1 MKEIH
6 HRASY
11 EWDFNRPTK
20 EFILEDLNR
29 PGHKSLTNDMANALT
44 EIFFNH
50 SEVHAYNVMDFKIT
64 YRDSTGRWDGVK
76 VESFKVDP
84 DNGAVQVLSVS
95 FYPLPPP
102 VEP

>member
-6 HRASY
+6 HHASY
-11 EWDFNRPTK
+11 EWDYNPGTK

-29 PGHKSLTNDMANALT
+29 PGYKSLTNDMERVLS
-44 EIFFNH
+44 EIFFNCDVRADR
-50 SEVHAYNVMDFKIT
+50 VHTYKIV

-84 DNGAVQVLSVS
+84 NNGAVRVLTVS

-102 VEP
+102 PID